1 MINILVSITIP
12 RSNREA
18 ALPLLEKLTAASK
31 QEKGNIVY
39 QYYLHPTD
47 PEQLVI
53 TEVWQDAEVLAAH
66 EATEH
71 FTGLLPQI
79 VELSAH
85 LEIRKFEATPIEG

>member
-1 MINILVSITIP
+1 MINILVSVTVP

-18 ALPLLEKLTAASK
+18 VLSLLEKLTAASK
-31 QEKGNIVY
+31 QEKGNVVY

-53 TEVWQDAEVLAAH
+53 TEVWENAEVLAAH

-79 VELSAH
+79 AERSAH